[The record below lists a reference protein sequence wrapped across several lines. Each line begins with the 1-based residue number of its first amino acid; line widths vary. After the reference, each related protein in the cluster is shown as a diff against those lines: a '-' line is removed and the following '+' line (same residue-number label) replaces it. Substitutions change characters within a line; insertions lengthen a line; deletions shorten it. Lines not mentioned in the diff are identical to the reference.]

1 MAKHENK
8 LRALI
13 KEGKPTVGTRIWT
26 CQTFFVEGLGST
38 EYFDYAEF
46 VAEYASYT
54 LEDLRN
60 FCIAA
65 ELHGMASMIK
75 VDFQNRGYVAQKAIA
90 SGFQSINFFDC
101 RNAKEGEEAI
111 RLTTAETPE
120 EKGLFGFP
128 NNRFIGWEPW
138 VTQSE
143 HTKRLKDIIRCFMIE
158 KKSIMDEIDDV
169 LSIPGVDMV
178 QFGPSDYSMSSGIN
192 LKDNIENAKKV
203 ECRMIKA
210 AIDHGV
216 RPRCEIQSIE
226 EAEYYINLGVKD
238 FSIGD
243 QMKLLMRDWIKDGS
257 DIRKA
262 IGNI

>member
-1 MAKHENK
+1 MGN
-8 LRALI
+8 
-13 KEGKPTVGTRIWT
+13 T
-26 CQTFFVEGLGST
+26 
-38 EYFDYAEF
+38 
-46 VAEYASYT
+46 
-54 LEDLRN
+54 
-60 FCIAA
+60 
-65 ELHGMASMIK
+65 
-75 VDFQNRGYVAQKAIA
+75 
-90 SGFQSINFFDC
+90 
-101 RNAKEGEEAI
+101 
-111 RLTTAETPE
+111 
-120 EKGLFGFP
+120 
-128 NNRFIGWEPW
+128 
-138 VTQSE
+138 SE